1 LRAWTQKNNLK
12 WEAIGLDLEIDFK
25 EVTLLATG
33 HIATFIADV
42 ANRLEHPQLLE
53 DAKATY
59 AALVKQIKADGYRAE
74 SYIFPFIYDERE
86 THGQMLELLL
96 GLVDVKSVD
105 VEVPML
111 YTSGLPLGIGFL
123 KAYGTGLSAVAV
135 GTTGGDPLNSSYPT
149 TYDNWE
155 QLEQDLLYAY
165 QYLTPNIYLYSLPG
179 TVHNG
184 WLQNIVALNWNK
196 KLTLTQI
203 AAFDVKAVLV
213 NGFRSLFQ
221 GLLDKVLSY
230 LMNADNRNQLVKAGQ
245 KILE

>member
-1 LRAWTQKNNLK
+1 
-12 WEAIGLDLEIDFK
+12 
-25 EVTLLATG
+25 
-33 HIATFIADV
+33 
-42 ANRLEHPQLLE
+42 
-53 DAKATY
+53 
-59 AALVKQIKADGYRAE
+59 
-74 SYIFPFIYDERE
+74 
-86 THGQMLELLL
+86 
-96 GLVDVKSVD
+96 
-105 VEVPML
+105 
-111 YTSGLPLGIGFL
+111 
-123 KAYGTGLSAVAV
+123 
-135 GTTGGDPLNSSYPT
+135 LNSSYPT

-213 NGFRSLFQ
+213 DGFRSLFQ

-230 LMNADNRNQLVKAGQ
+230 LMNADNRNQLVQAGQ